1 MATLVYEDF
10 YSLLEALKVTVTVF
24 TENDSK
30 FVQVDSPLYKNKQY
44 RLPLEYSTEYSDYD
58 ILNSKNVINLLSSK
72 YGIYHTSG
80 FANKFRDYTYE

>member
-1 MATLVYEDF
+1 MAKLIYEDI
-10 YSLLEALKVTVTVF
+10 YSLLESIKVTVTVI

-44 RLPLEYSTEYSDYD
+44 RLPVEYSTEYTDYD
-58 ILNSKNVINLLSSK
+58 ILNSKYVINLLTSK

-80 FANKFRDYTYE
+80 FAIK

>member
-1 MATLVYEDF
+1 MAKLIYEDI
-10 YSLLEALKVTVTVF
+10 YALLESIKVTVTVI

-30 FVQVDSPLYKNKQY
+30 FVQVDSPLFMNKQY
-44 RLPLEYSTEYSDYD
+44 RLPLEFSTEYADYD

-80 FANKFRDYTYE
+80 FTIK